1 MERKANFA
9 NAVVGNIDAGSVVGR
24 GGSRK
29 LSHYNEPLVQVPWLH
44 ENFFFQS
51 CDLVLKYSKNL
62 TEKRLFL

>member
-9 NAVVGNIDAGSVVGR
+9 NEFVGNIYAGSVVGR

-44 ENFFFQS
+44 ENFFFFKVVVIL
-51 CDLVLKYSKNL
+51 C
-62 TEKRLFL
+62 